1 MVVADGDGN
10 GGGGG
15 KRLKYGSMAYIA
27 NWGCDAK
34 TTTLHTHSGARTQKS
49 AYKNTLKSTQKH
61 TKRIILTQNLQFN
74 VFFIFFYAYS
84 FVEVKNLT
92 QVKFWLGENI
102 IISTI
107 FCNFKKIWKLEKCDH
122 CLWYEC
128 DLGFSEWQVANNKP
142 HDSW

>member
-1 MVVADGDGN
+1 MHKAVVVADGDGN

-61 TKRIILTQNLQFN
+61 TKRIILTQNCVCANVRAQF
-74 VFFIFFYAYS
+74 VVLSILAF
-84 FVEVKNLT
+84 
-92 QVKFWLGENI
+92 G
-102 IISTI
+102 
-107 FCNFKKIWKLEKCDH
+107 
-122 CLWYEC
+122 
-128 DLGFSEWQVANNKP
+128 
-142 HDSW
+142 